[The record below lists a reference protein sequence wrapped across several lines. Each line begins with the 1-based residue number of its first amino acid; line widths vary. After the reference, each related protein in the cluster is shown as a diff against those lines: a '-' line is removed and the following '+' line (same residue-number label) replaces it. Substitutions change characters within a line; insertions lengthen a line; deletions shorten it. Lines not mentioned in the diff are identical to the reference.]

1 MLHLSYLD
9 VIGCMVIEGIVD
21 LLVVYDQQ
29 LVDI

>member
-9 VIGCMVIEGIVD
+9 VIVCMVIEGIVD
-21 LLVVYDQQ
+21 LLVVYDQR